1 MLNQATPA
9 PGSACVCPPAA
20 AMGAAGAGSPA
31 AAGDGSPAAA
41 MGGTTPG
48 SPAAA
53 GTGATNPAIDIAKKA
68 TLAKEAANDAKT
80 KAKEDEAEKKKV
92 DDVTA

>member
-41 MGGTTPG
+41 
-48 SPAAA
+48 
-53 GTGATNPAIDIAKKA
+53 GTGATNPAVDIAKKA
-68 TLAKEAANDAKT
+68 TLAKESINDAKT
-80 KAKEDEAEKKKV
+80 KAKEDEAENKKV
-92 DDVTA
+92 NDVTAEE

>member
-20 AMGAAGAGSPA
+20 AGAGSPA
-31 AAGDGSPAAA
+31 APGSAAGPGSPA
-41 MGGTTPG
+41 TPGIVAGDG

-53 GTGATNPAIDIAKKA
+53 GTGATNPAVDIAKKA

>member
-1 MLNQATPA
+1 
-9 PGSACVCPPAA
+9 
-20 AMGAAGAGSPA
+20 MGAAGAGSPA

-53 GTGATNPAIDIAKKA
+53 GTGATNPAVDIAKKA
-68 TLAKEAANDAKT
+68 TLAKESINDAKT
-80 KAKEDEAEKKKV
+80 KAKEDEAENKKV
-92 DDVTA
+92 NDVTAEE